1 MKKCKRW
8 ITVLL
13 ISVMCLSLC
22 GCQDLEDMRA
32 AHARWQDDGSILW
45 NGDTYRELEN
55 VPEEMQIYVGQLIHL
70 TDADVPVLLSE
81 TFGSWLEVD
90 ANGVLLQRYANGK
103 EHYYCRDD
111 QYDEIAKYLS
121 AGIDYDSYFYNY
133 WDYRMDD
140 PSAKLFYYLT
150 DEEYDVMEMLQ
161 ATLEFAVIDN
171 NFFYNYSEDEYSVL
185 LGKCDER
192 HLFTEEH
199 VLEILYKNGSFYLVK
214 MGEIAEVP
222 TEYYPTMKSIVKT
235 FYKAE
240 IDPFK

>member
-1 MKKCKRW
+1 MRKCKRW
-8 ITVLL
+8 IAVLL

-90 ANGVLLQRYANGK
+90 ASGVLLQRYANGK

-111 QYDEIAKYLS
+111 QYDEIAEYLS
-121 AGIDYDSYFYNY
+121 AGIGYDSYFYNY

-140 PSAKLFYYLT
+140 LSAKLFYYLT
-150 DEEYDVMEMLQ
+150 DEEYDVMETLQ
-161 ATLEFAVIDN
+161 ATLEFAAIDN
-171 NFFYNYSEDEYSVL
+171 NFFYNYSVNNARNYNI
-185 LGKCDER
+185 K
-192 HLFTEEH
+192 
-199 VLEILYKNGSFYLVK
+199 
-214 MGEIAEVP
+214 
-222 TEYYPTMKSIVKT
+222 
-235 FYKAE
+235 
-240 IDPFK
+240 